1 MHSAEVH
8 ATLVEQPRG
17 AAETHLN
24 CDVEGCDAKIAS
36 GQLMGGHLPHELV
49 ISTCVTRVRTP
60 TVAVAAAGLDAPLQ
74 PTPGPRSAVSSLA
87 RARAEASRRR
97 RDLDDPGGC
106 HVARAR
112 ACGVLFPA
120 ARTPGKS
127 RGDRCLARPRIKFT
141 CDAYTTPPPAPPR
154 PPPNIDAHTDTR
166 PGALRTGLHSSPPYI
181 P

>member
-36 GQLMGGHLPHELV
+36 GQLMGGHLPHRCGDFDL
-49 ISTCVTRVRTP
+49 R
-60 TVAVAAAGLDAPLQ
+60 DACADPN
-74 PTPGPRSAVSSLA
+74 GRGRRSWPRCSPATYA
-87 RARAEASRRR
+87 RAAVCGVVARAGSGGSLPTATRPRRPR
-97 RDLDDPGGC
+97 RVP
-106 HVARAR
+106 RAR

-141 CDAYTTPPPAPPR
+141 CDAYTTPAATPPAAQCY
-154 PPPNIDAHTDTR
+154 AHTDTR

>member
-36 GQLMGGHLPHELV
+36 GQLMGGHLPHRCGDFDL
-49 ISTCVTRVRTP
+49 R
-60 TVAVAAAGLDAPLQ
+60 DACADPN
-74 PTPGPRSAVSSLA
+74 GRGRRSWPRCSPATYA
-87 RARAEASRRR
+87 RAAVC
-97 RDLDDPGGC
+97 GV
-106 HVARAR
+106 VARAGSGGSLPTATR
-112 ACGVLFPA
+112 PRRPGSPAGATWTCPPRVRRSLFPA
-120 ARTPGKS
+120 ARTPGS
-127 RGDRCLARPRIKFT
+127 RGVARPRIKFT
-141 CDAYTTPPPAPPR
+141 GVAYTTPPAAQYY
-154 PPPNIDAHTDTR
+154 AHTDTR